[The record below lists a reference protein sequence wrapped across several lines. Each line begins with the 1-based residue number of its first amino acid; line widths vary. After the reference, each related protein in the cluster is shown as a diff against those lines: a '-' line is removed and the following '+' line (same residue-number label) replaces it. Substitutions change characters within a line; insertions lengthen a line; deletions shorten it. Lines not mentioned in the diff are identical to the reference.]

1 MTTPSAQLADPLA
14 EERARLRALEPGF
27 SSHAGFN
34 ARMIDYCF
42 RSVRPWV
49 DGAGRCVELGC
60 SDGRMTAKLLGCVEH
75 LTAVDGSPAYT
86 DAVQA
91 ALPTVEVVH
100 AMFEEFTSAQPFDV
114 AVLGHVLEH
123 VEDPVLILQRARC
136 LVRRGGRVIVTVP
149 NADSL
154 HRQVGV
160 AMGMLEHRQALNEGD
175 LRIGHRRVY
184 TSDELL
190 GDVAVAG
197 LRPIH
202 AGGIFLKPLSD
213 AQMERDWSPEL
224 VDAYYELGKAHPDLC
239 ANLLVVAE
247 R

>member
-14 EERARLRALEPGF
+14 AERARLRALEPGF

-42 RSVRPWV
+42 RSLRPWV
-49 DGAGRCVELGC
+49 EGAGRCVELGC
-60 SDGRMTAKLLGCVEH
+60 SDGRMTERLLGCVEH
-75 LTAVDGSPAYT
+75 LTAVDGSQAYT
-86 DAVQA
+86 EAVRA
-91 ALPTVEVVH
+91 ALPGVEVVH
-100 AMFEEFTSAQPFDV
+100 ALFEEFTSEPPFEV

-123 VEDPVLILQRARC
+123 VEDPMLILQRARS
-136 LVRRGGRVIVTVP
+136 LVRPGGRVVVTVP
-149 NADSL
+149 NGDSL

-160 AMGMLEHRQALNEGD
+160 AMGLLEHRQALNEGD

-184 TSDELL
+184 VRDELL
-190 GDVAVAG
+190 ADVAAAG
-197 LRPIH
+197 LQAIH

-224 VDAYYELGKAHPDLC
+224 VDAYYELGRAHPELC